1 MSLIH
6 FFGDGFIWG
15 GRRQSWNFLQIN
27 NLQIL
32 ENVEKSRI
40 FQCSEQDISATR
52 KDFSK
57 IPKDSERS
65 WSETSI
71 SGTFSARNNPCT
83 FSPRFQIT
91 VIRFVSQKTPIF
103 CLLFWK
109 LEVLFFWHWKHHFW
123 TFQELSF
130 SEHQKLSS
138 NSKNSRRYN
147 TLCRAHNL
155 WVYIIAGS
163 LAEEMWPAKI
173 VYVSHSKGPNFLQND
188 AIHFFFFF

>member
-1 MSLIH
+1 MEYRSTRSQNHHVRKICREISRFPNFEIWGGSQMYKIFIKFSDFVIFIKSWERAFIITQQLLLTPRELVKIALYFLGH
-6 FFGDGFIWG
+6 IWG

-32 ENVEKSRI
+32 ENVEHSRI

-57 IPKDSERS
+57 IPKDSERP

-91 VIRFVSQKTPIF
+91 VSSPID
-103 CLLFWK
+103 
-109 LEVLFFWHWKHHFW
+109 
-123 TFQELSF
+123 QA
-130 SEHQKLSS
+130 
-138 NSKNSRRYN
+138 YN
-147 TLCRAHNL
+147 FT
-155 WVYIIAGS
+155 WV
-163 LAEEMWPAKI
+163 
-173 VYVSHSKGPNFLQND
+173 
-188 AIHFFFFF
+188 